1 MAGNSSRWKLPFI
14 RETLIN
20 DSTCPPVLALAV
32 TETWF
37 TSSISEAQV
46 ELENYYCFRSD
57 RAGRKGGGCAL
68 YLHKKVVPSNHV
80 AIDDCQHNMVAV
92 YIESLH
98 TLIAVVYRP
107 PSSADENFIQIMDQL
122 QEMIDIYGK
131 GTAVPDLYI
140 LGDFNLPLFD
150 WTCCTMPNCPPNK
163 AYRRIM
169 DLVGRNFLTQMVEE
183 PTRLNHTL
191 DLIFTNRPCYV
202 LKVKTEETQLSDH
215 RVVECLLGFNPSS
228 LVHQHQEDDP
238 FSFRAINYFKADTN
252 AMNSELSAINWTQL
266 QELCNCCG
274 DTDGSMFK
282 ELIVLT
288 VLQVSI
294 RHSPPKKRPRGAP
307 KSSAER
313 ALISLKFKKKK
324 LNNKIKDLKVRN
336 PLSTKIKDLQTKL
349 SHVVYKMKEEI
360 CDQLNHKEQLA
371 VSTIRSNPKYFYS
384 YAKRLSKCKS
394 TVAPLRNGEGLLTND
409 PQEKANILQDQYKSV
424 FSNPAKADL
433 NTALAGVPE
442 VSDCQLSTFSFDVN
456 DITTAI
462 KEMDPYSAA
471 PDGDIPAK
479 ILCDCKES
487 LSLPIWLLW
496 TASLQSGIVPEDLK
510 RQYIVPLF
518 KKGDKTEAANYRPV
532 SLTSHL
538 MKVFER
544 VVRKHIVNHFENNEL
559 FPDNQHGFRKNRSCL
574 TQLIEH
580 IDLVLRSLN
589 EGNEV
594 DVIYLDFSKAFDKV
608 DHNILLAKLKRYG
621 IAGKLY
627 QWIESF
633 LRGRKQ
639 TVVVDGQ
646 KSDFVDVESSVP
658 QGTVLGP
665 VFFIIYAMD
674 MIYRARNSKA
684 LTFADDTKL
693 IKAISSL
700 LCKILLEEDLTSI
713 IQWSIANN
721 MLLHEDKFV
730 VINYRLNTSLLLRNL
745 PFTAETCQYLTSEGQ
760 IMQCSNNTR
769 DLGIYVSNDCSWS
782 YHISQ
787 ITGDARKMAGWV
799 LGAFRDRSM
808 GTMMTLYKSLIR
820 SKVEYC
826 CPLWNPSRIS
836 DIQTIENVQREFTR
850 RINGLKEHN
859 YWERLTELKLLSLQR
874 RRERYSIIQ
883 VWKIKNGFA
892 PNSVG
897 MEFYESSRL
906 GIRAKIPR
914 FNYKAQVS
922 ISTAYDD
929 SFGVKGARLWNI
941 LPMHVNSQSTLEA
954 FKISLGKFL
963 LKFPD
968 RPPVVGYTPSNS
980 NSLLEWSAV
989 GGVGVC
995 A

>member
-1 MAGNSSRWKLPFI
+1 M
-14 RETLIN
+14 
-20 DSTCPPVLALAV
+20 
-32 TETWF
+32 
-37 TSSISEAQV
+37 
-46 ELENYYCFRSD
+46 
-57 RAGRKGGGCAL
+57 
-68 YLHKKVVPSNHV
+68 
-80 AIDDCQHNMVAV
+80 
-92 YIESLH
+92 
-98 TLIAVVYRP
+98 
-107 PSSADENFIQIMDQL
+107 
-122 QEMIDIYGK
+122 
-131 GTAVPDLYI
+131 
-140 LGDFNLPLFD
+140 
-150 WTCCTMPNCPPNK
+150 
-163 AYRRIM
+163 
-169 DLVGRNFLTQMVEE
+169 
-183 PTRLNHTL
+183 
-191 DLIFTNRPCYV
+191 
-202 LKVKTEETQLSDH
+202 
-215 RVVECLLGFNPSS
+215 
-228 LVHQHQEDDP
+228 
-238 FSFRAINYFKADTN
+238 
-252 AMNSELSAINWTQL
+252 
-266 QELCNCCG
+266 
-274 DTDGSMFK
+274 
-282 ELIVLT
+282 
-288 VLQVSI
+288 
-294 RHSPPKKRPRGAP
+294 
-307 KSSAER
+307 
-313 ALISLKFKKKK
+313 
-324 LNNKIKDLKVRN
+324 
-336 PLSTKIKDLQTKL
+336 
-349 SHVVYKMKEEI
+349 
-360 CDQLNHKEQLA
+360 
-371 VSTIRSNPKYFYS
+371 
-384 YAKRLSKCKS
+384 
-394 TVAPLRNGEGLLTND
+394 
-409 PQEKANILQDQYKSV
+409 
-424 FSNPAKADL
+424 
-433 NTALAGVPE
+433 
-442 VSDCQLSTFSFDVN
+442 
-456 DITTAI
+456 
-462 KEMDPYSAA
+462 
-471 PDGDIPAK
+471 
-479 ILCDCKES
+479 
-487 LSLPIWLLW
+487 
-496 TASLQSGIVPEDLK
+496 
-510 RQYIVPLF
+510 
-518 KKGDKTEAANYRPV
+518 
-532 SLTSHL
+532 
-538 MKVFER
+538 
-544 VVRKHIVNHFENNEL
+544 
-559 FPDNQHGFRKNRSCL
+559 
-574 TQLIEH
+574 
-580 IDLVLRSLN
+580 LRSLN

-627 QWIESF
+627 HWIESF

-745 PFTAETCQYLTSEGQ
+745 PFTAETCQYLTSEGR

-850 RINGLKEHN
+850 RISGLKERN